1 MNQPASQPANSF
13 PTQRQTGLLESVCF
27 RLEPMLFPDPDD
39 DGQAAVVWKEE
50 EYTDALC
57 FMLRASKKWK
67 LPTLLFDVGDTVN
80 FLELAFETHYKE
92 IGRPCRGTTQEN
104 LRKGYFRGVA
114 EQRVECILE
123 VLAAGSQPY
132 KLDFTDSD
140 TVEILNPMAWDT
152 AVSVESK
159 GRKSLYHDMQPEFE
173 TQGVVFPPQEAAWQI
188 ASIFKPLKKTPRQHP
203 PRNARRFRRNL
214 RRHLALLAQALQ
226 PLILL
231 SSVQFWQ
238 NAWTLE
244 SPRSHRRKPA
254 CILAAA

>member
-1 MNQPASQPANSF
+1 
-13 PTQRQTGLLESVCF
+13 
-27 RLEPMLFPDPDD
+27 MLFPDPDD

-92 IGRPCRGTTQEN
+92 IGRPCRGMTQEN

-140 TVEILNPMAWDT
+140 TVQILNPMAWDT

-188 ASIFKPLKKTPRQHP
+188 ASIFKPLEEDSAATPTAKRKKVSKKSPSP
-203 PRNARRFRRNL
+203 PGIASSSASASNSAQL
-214 RRHLALLAQALQ
+214 SAVLAKRVDAGIAKK
-226 PLILL
+226 
-231 SSVQFWQ
+231 SS
-238 NAWTLE
+238 T
-244 SPRSHRRKPA
+244 
-254 CILAAA
+254 